1 MAKASV
7 ILATALVLGATALP
21 VRALSANGNIAETT
35 PGISL
40 TDGDSG
46 QLVADRWK
54 RRRVRRQ
61 VRRQGFCSRSWSRRR
76 CSFEKFYA
84 RRCQYQYSRRKCYRI
99 FERQASRYD
108 RYDVYDDRNDSRVD
122 SLGELILRSIF

>member
-1 MAKASV
+1 MAKAAV

-21 VRALSANGNIAETT
+21 VKAASTSNNVSEAT

-54 RRRVRRQ
+54 RRKFKRQ
-61 VRRQGFCSRSWSRRR
+61 VRRQGFCSRSWSQRR
-76 CSFEKFYA
+76 CAFEKFYA
-84 RRCQYQYSRRKCYRI
+84 RRCQ
-99 FERQASRYD
+99 
-108 RYDVYDDRNDSRVD
+108 
-122 SLGELILRSIF
+122 